1 MSIKNYYKPRNTI
14 VYVTKSK
21 VWPAKNA
28 YLRRF
33 YAIRGRYL
41 RREHGLFRRC
51 VLVATSRKWLLVRR
65 FIRPIRQSVRSRQIA
80 SRNKK
85 AYGRPYKQRY
95 RNMFYAKQQL
105 RLFHGEVK
113 EGSFLKFFRNHLS
126 ATTVRNKSFFSA
138 IESRLDRIFFR
149 IRLLPTIFACR
160 QFIIHQGLE
169 VNLGLEKS
177 PRALIRTG
185 DMIAVPQQAWTSMY
199 WELLRRIYYRRWGL
213 YIRRRR
219 IYKQRKKILFFVRH
233 RSYVQSKQVVSSQ
246 KLAQKGKNVV
256 PTFTRLSHL
265 RFSFNQSK
273 TNRSD
278 RKKMTKYAK
287 HIDSESIKSF
297 MVKLFDISPSSG
309 IVLRQLFSQYNAP
322 FFKRLNSTKK
332 QSNATKS
339 LQNSKLSQ
347 GCKIPPAL
355 TIRATDRVSYI
366 KEKTA
371 IGEYD
376 KGVVILTQKLH
387 HYKKLALSLRLRKI
401 TLPRNLHYIS
411 KGQQTFAHQSSK
423 QTKLLRFYFKKYKKT
438 IQKKKIIRL
447 KGVHFFIPSYLQR
460 DFRTLRAIKVQSPSP
475 KDTFYPFRI
484 SLPKRYAF
492 YRSRGY

>member
-1 MSIKNYYKPRNTI
+1 
-14 VYVTKSK
+14 
-21 VWPAKNA
+21 
-28 YLRRF
+28 
-33 YAIRGRYL
+33 
-41 RREHGLFRRC
+41 
-51 VLVATSRKWLLVRR
+51 
-65 FIRPIRQSVRSRQIA
+65 
-80 SRNKK
+80 
-85 AYGRPYKQRY
+85 
-95 RNMFYAKQQL
+95 
-105 RLFHGEVK
+105 
-113 EGSFLKFFRNHLS
+113 
-126 ATTVRNKSFFSA
+126 
-138 IESRLDRIFFR
+138 
-149 IRLLPTIFACR
+149 
-160 QFIIHQGLE
+160 
-169 VNLGLEKS
+169 
-177 PRALIRTG
+177 
-185 DMIAVPQQAWTSMY
+185 
-199 WELLRRIYYRRWGL
+199 
-213 YIRRRR
+213 
-219 IYKQRKKILFFVRH
+219 
-233 RSYVQSKQVVSSQ
+233 
-246 KLAQKGKNVV
+246 
-256 PTFTRLSHL
+256 
-265 RFSFNQSK
+265 
-273 TNRSD
+273 
-278 RKKMTKYAK
+278 MTKYAK